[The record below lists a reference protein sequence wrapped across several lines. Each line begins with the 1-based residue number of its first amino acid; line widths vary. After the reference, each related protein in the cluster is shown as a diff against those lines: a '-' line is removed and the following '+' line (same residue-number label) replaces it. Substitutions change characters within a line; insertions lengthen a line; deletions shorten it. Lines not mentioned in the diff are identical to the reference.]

1 VDVDGELCVT
11 ETNKALKS
19 YAHKTLWSKN
29 IWSLGKSVHELPSSL
44 NISLWEDNVHI

>member
-1 VDVDGELCVT
+1 MFDGRDGGKEVLRSPPLHVDVDGELCVT

-29 IWSLGKSVHELPSSL
+29 I
-44 NISLWEDNVHI
+44 